1 MDVVMCKIFVKGF
14 LWDQVSAKTA
24 KIAAKINLIIKA
36 KVMITRAEVLVTSEC
51 NSNDLP
57 LNLKI

>member
-1 MDVVMCKIFVKGF
+1 MYKIFVKGL

-24 KIAAKINLIIKA
+24 KIAAKINVIIKA
-36 KVMITRAEVLVTSEC
+36 KVMITIAEVLVKSEC

-57 LNLKI
+57 LNLKT